1 MLKPFIIILLFLCSN
16 AFVQAQD
23 SSLLHLLNDSV
34 DTKQKTY
41 VTGTF
46 KATQIVN
53 TPTVESP
60 AKKALQ
66 FMIMHR
72 FGKLNQGGY
81 ELFGLDNAVIRF
93 GLDYGI
99 TDRLA
104 VGIGRSS
111 YEKAFDASLKYKILR
126 QQEHS
131 MPLSLSVYG
140 LVVNTRL
147 KDEEKP
153 YLNLKYRTSYTTQVL
168 IARKMSPKLS
178 LQLTPAWIH
187 FNLVPT
193 PEDQNDVFGVGI
205 GGRMKVTKR
214 MSINAE
220 YSYLPS
226 NQLVTNKRYNSLSA
240 GLDIETGGHV
250 FQFVFSNSVGMVGPY
265 YLAKTDGNWG
275 NGDIYFGF
283 NITRIFNF
291 NK

>member
-1 MLKPFIIILLFLCSN
+1 MRKPFITVLLLFCSI
-16 AFVQAQD
+16 AFVHAQD
-23 SSLLHLLNDSV
+23 SSLLHLLNDSASLN
-34 DTKQKTY
+34 QKSY

-111 YEKAFDASLKYKILR
+111 YEKALDASFKYKVLR
-126 QQEHS
+126 QQEHG

-147 KDEEKP
+147 KNDEKP
-153 YLNLKYRTSYTTQVL
+153 YLNWKYRTSYTTQVL
-168 IARKMSPKLS
+168 IARKMSPKL
-178 LQLTPAWIH
+178 
-187 FNLVPT
+187 
-193 PEDQNDVFGVGI
+193 
-205 GGRMKVTKR
+205 
-214 MSINAE
+214 
-220 YSYLPS
+220 
-226 NQLVTNKRYNSLSA
+226 
-240 GLDIETGGHV
+240 
-250 FQFVFSNSVGMVGPY
+250 
-265 YLAKTDGNWG
+265 
-275 NGDIYFGF
+275 
-283 NITRIFNF
+283 
-291 NK
+291 